1 VLIVNRLAL
10 AQSKKES
17 NNLPNVS
24 DDFIH
29 GDHQFLKTQKFPR
42 HKKGG
47 PYSKSNRLARR
58 KEVYRLHFEY
68 GYSAS
73 KIADLLKINRNTIY
87 GDLDYWYL
95 QSFLTVNPFDPSQ
108 TIRINLQRMDI
119 QRTRL
124 REQLDKTETFQEKLA
139 LERLILEIDSKIL
152 NIHNKLANST
162 RNIFDLSTKKLNKWL
177 KDNNKDVQYLNLF
190 DRFSVSSKASEKI
203 WKIIE
208 EDRLRYKSI

>member
-1 VLIVNRLAL
+1 M
-10 AQSKKES
+10 
-17 NNLPNVS
+17 PNVS

-47 PYSKSNRLARR
+47 PYSKGNRLARR

-68 GYSAS
+68 GYPAS
-73 KIADLLKINRNTIY
+73 KIADLLQVNRNTINS
-87 GDLDYWYL
+87 DLNYWYL
-95 QSFLTVNPFDPSQ
+95 QSLLTINAYDPSQ
-108 TIRINLQRMDI
+108 AIRINLQRMDI

-162 RNIFDLSTKKLNKWL
+162 RNIHDRSTEQLNDWL
-177 KDNNKDVQYLNLF
+177 KEHKKDERYLNLF
-190 DRFSVSSKASEKI
+190 DRFSVSLKASEKI
-203 WKIIE
+203 WEIVE

>member
-1 VLIVNRLAL
+1 MAL
-10 AQSKKES
+10 SQSKKES
-17 NNLPNVS
+17 NDLPNVS
-24 DDFIH
+24 NNFIH
-29 GDHQFLKTQKFPR
+29 DDHQFLKTQKFLR

-47 PYSKSNRLARR
+47 PYSKGNRLARR

-68 GYSAS
+68 GYSAN
-73 KIADLLKINRNTIY
+73 KIADLLQINRNTINS
-87 GDLDYWYL
+87 DLNYWYL
-95 QSFLTVNPFDPSQ
+95 QSFLTVNAYDPSQ
-108 TIRINLQRMDI
+108 AIRINLQRMDI

-152 NIHNKLANST
+152 SIHNKLANST
-162 RNIFDLSTKKLNKWL
+162 RNIHDRSTEQLNDWL
-177 KDNNKDVQYLNLF
+177 KEHKKDERYLNLF

-203 WKIIE
+203 WEIIE

>member
-1 VLIVNRLAL
+1 LAL
-10 AQSKKES
+10 SQSKKES

-24 DDFIH
+24 NDFIH

-47 PYSKSNRLARR
+47 PYSKSNRVTRR

-73 KIADLLKINRNTIY
+73 KIADLLQVNRNTISS
-87 GDLDYWYL
+87 DLDYWYS
-95 QSFLTVNPFDPSQ
+95 QSMLTVNAFDPSQ
-108 TIRINLQRMDI
+108 AIRIGLERLDV

-124 REQLDKTETFQEKLA
+124 REQLDKVETFQEKLA

-152 NIHNKLANST
+152 NIHNKLTNSAT
-162 RNIFDLSTKKLNKWL
+162 NIHDRSTERLNDWL
-177 KDNNKDVQYLNLF
+177 KKHKKDERFINFF
-190 DRFSVSSKASEKI
+190 DTVSVSLESSEKI

-208 EDRLRYKSI
+208 EDRQRRKSR

>member
-1 VLIVNRLAL
+1 LAL
-10 AQSKKES
+10 SQSKKES

-47 PYSKSNRLARR
+47 PYSKSNRQARR

-68 GYSAS
+68 GYNAS
-73 KIADLLKINRNTIY
+73 EIADLLQVNRNTIY
-87 GDLDYWYL
+87 DDLDFWYA
-95 QSFLTVNPFDPSQ
+95 QSAGNVNAFDPSQ
-108 TIRINLQRMDI
+108 AIRIGLERLNV

-124 REQLDKTETFQEKLA
+124 REQLDKAETFQEKLA

-152 NIHNKLANST
+152 NIHNKITNSAI
-162 RNIFDLSTKKLNKWL
+162 NLSDHSTERLNNWL
-177 KDNNKDVQYLNLF
+177 KDHKRDERHFTLF
-190 DRFSVSSKASEKI
+190 DWLSVSSKAFEKI
-203 WKIIE
+203 SEIYE
-208 EDRLRYKSI
+208 EDKDRYKYRR

>member
-1 VLIVNRLAL
+1 VLIINRLAL
-10 AQSKKES
+10 VQSKKES
-17 NNLPNVS
+17 NDLPNVS

-47 PYSKSNRLARR
+47 PYSKSNRLTRR

-73 KIADLLKINRNTIY
+73 KIADLLQVNRNTIN
-87 GDLDYWYL
+87 GDLDYWYS
-95 QSFLTVNPFDPSQ
+95 QSMLTVNFFDPSQ
-108 TIRINLQRMDI
+108 AISSNLQRMDI

-124 REQLDKTETFQEKLA
+124 REELDKAETFQEKLA

-152 NIHNKLANST
+152 NIHNKLVNST
-162 RNIFDLSTKKLNKWL
+162 RNIFDLSTEKLNEWL
-177 KDNNKDVQYLNLF
+177 KKHKKDERYLTLF
-190 DRFSVSSKASEKI
+190 DKLSVSSKAYEKI
-203 WKIIE
+203 SKIIE